1 MQVSASLG
9 LKAPAPAAGG
19 AAAWPK
25 AAGAAAHQEVDL
37 MGGLDD
43 EPAAA
48 VGTQHAVHCP
58 AVHAVLLSGTQHA
71 VHRTAFQAILTLVYI
86 LQSCDRQFRNT
97 SEACVLTSSSLH
109 VGHRCKGIWRCLEC
123 FRGCW

>member
-19 AAAWPK
+19 AAARPK
-25 AAGAAAHQEVDL
+25 ATGAAAHQEVDL

-48 VGTQHAVHCP
+48 VGTQHP
-58 AVHAVLLSGTQHA
+58 LQSIQISQ
-71 VHRTAFQAILTLVYI
+71 FSMYI
-86 LQSCDRQFRNT
+86 LR
-97 SEACVLTSSSLH
+97 LTDQNHEQGMFVSKLMVH
-109 VGHRCKGIWRCLEC
+109 VGRWCQGIWRRLER
-123 FRGCW
+123 FRGCWKRCSHCAASGWQ

>member
-19 AAAWPK
+19 AAARPK
-25 AAGAAAHQEVDL
+25 AAGQAAHQEVDL

-48 VGTQHAVHCP
+48 VGTQHAALCTG
-58 AVHAVLLSGTQHA
+58 VHAVLLHGTQHA
-71 VHRTAFQAILTLVYI
+71 AHRTAFQAVLLLVCT
-86 LQSCDRQFRNT
+86 SCSLVT
-97 SEACVLTSSSLH
+97 GSSET
-109 VGHRCKGIWRCLEC
+109 
-123 FRGCW
+123 